1 MINAEVPE
9 MNEQD
14 PITPPPHHVGPRFL
28 PLLLVLFVGSG
39 CAALIYEIVWF
50 QLLEL
55 VIGSSAVSLGVLLGT
70 YMGGLCLGSLLLARL
85 VSARCHPLRVYALLE
100 LGIGMIGIAV
110 LFMIP
115 AIDRFY
121 ASHAG
126 SGLSGILLRGAIG
139 ALCLLPPTTLMGA
152 TLPAIARWL
161 ETTPKGISRLGFLYG
176 SNTAGAVFGC
186 LLAGFYLLRVRDM
199 AVATYVAASING
211 LIALTGF
218 ALSVFIKHRVR
229 DSGPALKPSSALP
242 GSWPIS
248 IVIALSGLSA
258 LGAEVIWTRL
268 LSLLLG
274 ATVYTFS
281 IILAVFLVGLAIGS
295 GGGAFLAR
303 RTERPREA
311 LAACQVFLMAAIAW
325 TAYAIAKFLP
335 YWTVSTQIAAN
346 PWHRFQLDLFRC
358 LFAVLPGAL
367 LWGASFPLALR
378 AVSSPDQ
385 DPGRTVGRIYASN
398 TIGAIIGSLG
408 FSMLLI
414 PWIGTRQS
422 QRVLI
427 GVSAAAAILAFASA
441 EFSRKARPIDPEVVA
456 GPRRRRARWIPITAS
471 LALAALLAWI
481 VPQVPWELIA
491 YGRYLPTKTGQ
502 ANVLYVGEGMNASV
516 AVTDLGGGIRNFH
529 VSGRIEAS
537 SDPLDMRMERM
548 LGHLPAL
555 FHPKP
560 RSILVVGCGAGVSA
574 GTFVLYPGVERIV
587 LCEIEPLIPRVVARM
602 FRPENYGVL
611 DDPRVQVITDDARHF
626 ILTTK
631 ERFDVITSDPIHP
644 WLKGSA
650 PLYSQEYFE
659 LCRRHL
665 NPGGIIA
672 QWVPLYESTPETVK
686 SELATFFSVF
696 QGGTIWSNDN
706 VGWGYDVVLIGTDA
720 PQRIDVGE
728 LRKRLASDPYW
739 PVFESLNEVGFYSIM
754 EVLMTYA
761 GRDSDL
767 KSWLKDAELNRDVN
781 LRLQYLA
788 GMGWQTNAGSII
800 LDNIIGF
807 RKYPEDLFIVSDED
821 QRAFQKAFG
830 PAK

>member
-1 MINAEVPE
+1 MFSAEVAG
-9 MNEQD
+9 MNEHD
-14 PITPPPHHVGPRFL
+14 IIPAPPDRIAPRFL

-85 VSARCHPLRVYALLE
+85 VSARRHPLRVYALLE
-100 LGIGMIGIAV
+100 LGIGAIGIAV
-110 LFMIP
+110 LFGMP
-115 AIDRFY
+115 AIDRLY

-126 SGLSGILLRGAIG
+126 SGWTGILIRAAIG
-139 ALCLLPPTTLMGA
+139 VICLLPPTTLMGA

-161 ETTPKGISRLGFLYG
+161 ETTPKGVSRVGFLYG

-211 LIALTGF
+211 LIALTGLV
-218 ALSVFIKHRVR
+218 LSIFVKHRPR
-229 DSGPALKPSSALP
+229 DSRPAIKPSSDVSGA
-242 GSWPIS
+242 WPIS
-248 IVIALSGLSA
+248 VVIALSGLSA

-274 ATVYTFS
+274 ATVYTYS

-295 GGGAFLAR
+295 GGGSFLAR
-303 RTERPREA
+303 RTGRPREA
-311 LAACQVFLMAAIAW
+311 LAYCQIFLTAAIAW
-325 TAYAIAKFLP
+325 TAYAIAKLLP
-335 YWTVSTQIAAN
+335 YWTVNAQIVAN
-346 PWHRFQLDLFRC
+346 PWHRFELDLVRC

-378 AVSSPDQ
+378 AAASPDQ
-385 DPGRTVGRIYASN
+385 DPGRTVGRVYASN

-408 FSMLLI
+408 FSLILI
-414 PWIGTRQS
+414 PRIGTRQS
-422 QRVLI
+422 QRLLI
-427 GVSAAAAILAFASA
+427 GISAVAAILAFVSA
-441 EFSRKARPIDPEVVA
+441 NSSRLAKPIDLEAVA
-456 GPRRRRARWIPITAS
+456 GPLRRRARWIPIAAS
-471 LALAALLAWI
+471 LALGALTAWM

-516 AVTDLGGGIRNFH
+516 AVTDLGNGIRNFH
-529 VSGRIEAS
+529 VSGRVEAS

-560 RSILVVGCGAGVSA
+560 RSILVVGCGAGVTA

-587 LCEIEPLIPRVVARM
+587 ICEIEPLIPRVVARM
-602 FRPENYGVL
+602 FRLENYGVL
-611 DDPRVQVITDDARHF
+611 DDPRVQVIADDARHF
-626 ILTTK
+626 ILTTNEK
-631 ERFDVITSDPIHP
+631 FDVITSDPIHP

-650 PLYSQEYFE
+650 PLYSEEYFE

-665 NPGGIIA
+665 NPGGVIA

-706 VGWGYDVVLIGTDA
+706 VGWGYDVVLIGTDT

-728 LRKRLASDPYW
+728 LRKRLAGDPYW

-767 KSWLKDAELNRDVN
+767 KLWLKDAELNRDVN

-788 GMGWQTNAGSII
+788 GMGLNTNAGSII
-800 LDNIIGF
+800 LDSIVGF
-807 RKYPEDLFIVSDED
+807 RKYPEDLFIASDED
-821 QRAFQKAFG
+821 RRAFQKAFG

>member
-1 MINAEVPE
+1 
-9 MNEQD
+9 
-14 PITPPPHHVGPRFL
+14 
-28 PLLLVLFVGSG
+28 
-39 CAALIYEIVWF
+39 
-50 QLLEL
+50 
-55 VIGSSAVSLGVLLGT
+55 
-70 YMGGLCLGSLLLARL
+70 
-85 VSARCHPLRVYALLE
+85 
-100 LGIGMIGIAV
+100 
-110 LFMIP
+110 
-115 AIDRFY
+115 
-121 ASHAG
+121 
-126 SGLSGILLRGAIG
+126 
-139 ALCLLPPTTLMGA
+139 
-152 TLPAIARWL
+152 
-161 ETTPKGISRLGFLYG
+161 
-176 SNTAGAVFGC
+176 
-186 LLAGFYLLRVRDM
+186 
-199 AVATYVAASING
+199 
-211 LIALTGF
+211 
-218 ALSVFIKHRVR
+218 
-229 DSGPALKPSSALP
+229 
-242 GSWPIS
+242 
-248 IVIALSGLSA
+248 
-258 LGAEVIWTRL
+258 
-268 LSLLLG
+268 
-274 ATVYTFS
+274 
-281 IILAVFLVGLAIGS
+281 
-295 GGGAFLAR
+295 
-303 RTERPREA
+303 
-311 LAACQVFLMAAIAW
+311 MAAIAW

-346 PWHRFQLDLFRC
+346 PWHRFQLDLVRC

-378 AVSSPDQ
+378 AAASPDQ

-441 EFSRKARPIDPEVVA
+441 EFSRKARPFDPEVVS

-529 VSGRIEAS
+529 VSGRVEAS

-560 RSILVVGCGAGVSA
+560 RSILVVGCGAGVTA

-631 ERFDVITSDPIHP
+631 EKFDVITSDPIHP

-665 NPGGIIA
+665 NPGGVIA

-788 GMGWQTNAGSII
+788 GMGWSTNAGSII
-800 LDNIIGF
+800 LDNIVGF

-821 QRAFQKAFG
+821 RRAFQKAFG